1 MGRRSWRC
9 RPHTHQ
15 HTTGAGVRVGAAV
28 QAAWPHVGRTHT
40 SLVATTCPGVST
52 AVIHC
57 PEYDVECVVS
67 SGSQGNLAV

>member
-15 HTTGAGVRVGAAV
+15 HTTGAGVWAR
-28 QAAWPHVGRTHT
+28 QCRPHVGRTHT

-52 AVIHC
+52 AVIHR
-57 PEYDVECVVS
+57 PEYDVESVVS